1 MRRATLALSSGER
14 GVCLSAP
21 QCGAGAL
28 VDVLLGAFLGHGP
41 SLLSDTPLGCMS
53 QCTVYPI
60 GVLVKQRADRRRQS
74 ACAGASVP
82 AHAGAADVRCC
93 GEPIGG
99 HHGTAPRDHTPDPA
113 PLEGVDAPPRSSATR
128 ATPAW
133 APRAGWTAHGSV
145 EESRQVI
152 REVLAVPE
160 SYAIVLQAARGGPS
174 RGRDCPHVW
183 RDVRAR
189 AVEPGGGA
197 GLLGRP
203 APLGAGPRAR
213 GGRGPARARLL
224 RPAPR
229 PRSGRATTRAT
240 SRAGAC
246 RRSSASSPSASS
258 SRCPGRAS
266 ATRYAALD
274 CERWTQV
281 RHTHRGLI
289 DEQQAEKRDI
299 IGSRDL
305 VAIVRSGGQTGADP
319 RRARRR
325 ARDGRRPW
333 RLVPGG
339 RPRGGP
345 PRRARP
351 ARPLPGAPGDAERG
365 LHPAHGLERA
375 RLPRDAHRVP
385 GRARAQ
391 ERHRGHGRLRPRIRA
406 SRARG
411 RGRGRR
417 TARTGVARGR
427 RPRAHA
433 QRGGGRRASKAP
445 QVYDV
450 TREVVRSLLA

>member
-1 MRRATLALSSGER
+1 MAQHLETTRLTLRPWRESDAAALFR
-14 GVCLSAP
+14 YAR
-21 QCGAGAL
+21 
-28 VDVLLGAFLGHGP
+28 DP
-41 SLLSDTPLGCMS
+41 SVG
-53 QCTVYPI
+53 
-60 GVLVKQRADRRRQS
+60 
-74 ACAGASVP
+74 
-82 AHAGAADVRCC
+82 
-93 GEPIGG
+93 
-99 HHGTAPRDHTPDPA
+99 
-113 PLEGVDAPPRSSATR
+113 
-128 ATPAW
+128 
-133 APRAGWTAHGSV
+133 PRAGWTAHGSV

-160 SYAIVLQAARGGPS
+160 SYAIVLKRRAGDLPVGAIALMFGATSELARSS
-174 RGRDCPHVW
+174 REAELGYWV
-183 RDVRAR
+183 
-189 AVEPGGGA
+189 
-197 GLLGRP
+197 GRP
-203 APLGAGPRAR
+203 LWGQGLVPEAAAALLEHAFSDLRLDAVWASYYEGNEQSRRVQEKLGFVPERIIES
-213 GGRGPARARLL
+213 L
-224 RPAPR
+224 PR
-229 PRSGRATTRAT
+229 PRLGDAVRAHVNALTR
-240 SRAGAC
+240 
-246 RRSSASSPSASS
+246 
-258 SRCPGRAS
+258 
-266 ATRYAALD
+266 
-274 CERWTQV
+274 ERWTQV